1 MDISKNIFESKLNSR
16 VFARKSKLRLLRIYN
31 SGVKNN
37 CKVHLPQ
44 GWRQVPFIGDEILH
58 WDE

>member
-1 MDISKNIFESKLNSR
+1 MLMDISKNIFESKLNSR

-37 CKVHLPQ
+37 KCTFLRAGFKFLS
-44 GWRQVPFIGDEILH
+44 
-58 WDE
+58 